1 MSLPNEW
8 GQAPFVPQGHSSE
21 GGPGPPGEGYPP
33 LMGDG
38 GTRAARLPQH
48 MVPFLKAEGGGG
60 QRLGPATAGLSV
72 KGLPMTENFL
82 SQSSYRRQERQR
94 QDGAQKARIGTCLS
108 AGVGALTPAV
118 ALTGFL
124 SYLALLSFSHS

>member
-94 QDGAQKARIGTCLS
+94 QDGEGAGSLRGWGRAAVSQIGLGQDHKGS
-108 AGVGALTPAV
+108 P
-118 ALTGFL
+118 
-124 SYLALLSFSHS
+124 